1 MMNRLSLG
9 LLAVALAVAVSTP
22 ADAANK
28 EHQQMAA
35 DLRMLQEQAQHLAN
49 LIGTVTDALKGLNTK
64 LDQQAEANRKSL
76 ADQKLVVDNLSN
88 DVRVIRE
95 KLDDNNVRIGSLTQ
109 EVEALRQAMQQGGAP
124 SASAAEPPPASSTGG
139 SGTSPQPP
147 PSVAVGT
154 SPAKVW
160 DGAYADYTAGQWDL
174 AIIGF
179 EQYIRAFPSS
189 DRADN
194 AQVNIGNAYLNDGK
208 NDKAVEAYDKA
219 IRTYPNGDA
228 VPEAYYKKG
237 LALQNLR
244 QTDRAREA
252 WEFAVKTYPE
262 SDGGRMAKQRLDQL
276 GRR

>member
-1 MMNRLSLG
+1 MTNRLSLS

-28 EHQQMAA
+28 EHQQLMA
-35 DLRMLQEQAQHLAN
+35 DLRMLQEQSQQLAN
-49 LIGTVTDALKGLNTK
+49 LIGSVTDALKGINAK
-64 LDQQAEANRKSL
+64 MDQQAEANRKSL

-109 EVEALRQAMQQGGAP
+109 EVEALRQALQQNGA
-124 SASAAEPPPASSTGG
+124 PASSAVDPVLSTPGAPAGG
-139 SGTSPQPP
+139 TQGP

-154 SPAKVW
+154 SPAKAW

-179 EQYIRAFPSS
+179 EQYIRAFPAS

-219 IRTYPNGDA
+219 IRTYPTGDA
-228 VPEAYYKKG
+228 IPEAYYKKG

-252 WEFAVKTYPE
+252 WEFVVKTYPD
-262 SDGGRMAKQRLDQL
+262 SDGGRMSKQRLDQL
-276 GRR
+276 QRR